1 ITTWFRPTSNGGLLV
16 AKAKDTVSR
25 TLMVALVLSIFF
37 SVVVSTAAV
46 MLRPAQ
52 IKNQNL
58 DIKTNILSAAGML
71 ESGSSAEQIEET
83 FERFDVRLVDLDTGD
98 FVEASAVGVE
108 DPMKYDMYKA
118 ASDPAMSTNIPSSED
133 KAGIKRRP
141 NIAKVYTL
149 SENGKMVRVVLPI
162 HGYGLW
168 STLYGFISL
177 EGDLNTIE
185 GLGFYA
191 HAETPGLGGEVDNP
205 RWKQQ
210 WVGKELYGS
219 EPTEPKIQLV
229 KGGVSSDAKD
239 REHKVDALSGATLTS
254 VGVQRLVNYWMGDRG
269 FAPFLKKLR
278 EGEV

>member
-1 ITTWFRPTSNGGLLV
+1 M

-25 TLMVALVLSIFF
+25 TIMVALVLSIVF

-52 IKNQNL
+52 IQNQNL

-71 ESGSSAEQIEET
+71 ESGASPQEIEDT
-83 FERFDVRLVDLDTGD
+83 FARFDVRLVDLDSGT
-98 FVEASAVGVE
+98 FVEPSQVGVQ

-118 ASDPAMSTNIPSSED
+118 ASDPEMSTNIPSSED

-141 NIAKVYTL
+141 NVAKVYTL
-149 SENGKMVRVVLPI
+149 SEDGELVRVVLPV

-185 GLGFYA
+185 GLGFYS

-205 RWKQQ
+205 RWKAL
-210 WVGKELYGS
+210 WHGKEVYDDNYS
-219 EPTEPKIQLV
+219 EPEIRLV
-229 KGGVSSDAKD
+229 KGGVSPDARNK
-239 REHKVDALSGATLTS
+239 EHKIDALSGATLTS
-254 VGVQRLVNYWMGDRG
+254 RGVQQLVNYWMGERG
-269 FAPFLKKLR
+269 FAPFLKNLR

>member
-1 ITTWFRPTSNGGLLV
+1 M
-16 AKAKDTVSR
+16 AKAKETVSR
-25 TLMVALVLSIFF
+25 TLIVALVLSIVF

-46 MLRPAQ
+46 SLRPAQ

-58 DIKTNILSAAGML
+58 DIKTNILAAAGML
-71 ESGSSAEQIEET
+71 KEGASADEIEEV
-83 FERFDVRLVDLDTGD
+83 FSRFDVRLLDLDSGEY
-98 FVEASAVGVE
+98 VEPSEVGVE

-141 NIAKVYTL
+141 NVAKIFTL
-149 SENGKMVRVVLPI
+149 SENGELVRVVLPV

-168 STLYGFISL
+168 STLYGFVSL
-177 EGDLNTIE
+177 EGDANTIE

-205 RWKQQ
+205 RWKRQ
-210 WVGKELYGS
+210 WVGKEVYGDQME
-219 EPTEPKIQLV
+219 EPQIRLV
-229 KGGVSSDAKD
+229 KGGVSADAADK
-239 REHKVDALSGATLTS
+239 EHKVDALSGATLTS
-254 VGVQRLVNYWMGDRG
+254 RGVEQLVNYWMGDRG
-269 FAPFLKKLR
+269 YAPFLKKLR

>member
-1 ITTWFRPTSNGGLLV
+1 M
-16 AKAKDTVSR
+16 AKAKETVSR
-25 TLMVALVLSIFF
+25 TLIVALVLSIVF

-46 MLRPAQ
+46 MLKPAQ
-52 IKNQNL
+52 VKNQSL

-71 ESGSSAEQIEET
+71 PQGASADQIEEM
-83 FERFDVRLVDLDTGD
+83 FGEFDVRLVDLDTGE
-98 FVEASAVGVE
+98 FVEPDAVGVA

-118 ASDPAMSTNIPSSED
+118 ASDPQMSTNIPSSED

-141 NIAKVYTL
+141 NVAKVYTM
-149 SENGKMVRVVLPI
+149 SENGQVTRVVLPI

-177 EGDLNTIE
+177 EGDLNTVE

-205 RWKQQ
+205 RWKKQ
-210 WVGKELYGS
+210 WVGKEVYDGEL
-219 EPTEPKIQLV
+219 TEPQIRLV
-229 KGGVSSDAKD
+229 KGGVSADAADK
-239 REHKVDALSGATLTS
+239 EHKVDALSGATLTS
-254 VGVQRLVNYWMGDRG
+254 RGVEQLVNYWMSDRG
-269 FAPFLKKLR
+269 YAPFLQKLR

>member
-1 ITTWFRPTSNGGLLV
+1 M
-16 AKAKDTVSR
+16 AKSKETVSR
-25 TLMVALVLSIFF
+25 TLLVALVLSIVF

-46 MLRPAQ
+46 VLRPAQ

-71 ESGSSAEQIEET
+71 PQGASAEEIEKV
-83 FERFDVRLVDLDTGD
+83 FSQFDVRLVNLDTGEY
-98 FVEASAVGVE
+98 VEPASVDVK

-118 ASDPAMSTNIPSSED
+118 ASNPEMSIKIPSSED

-141 NIAKVYTL
+141 NVARVFVLT
-149 SENGKMVRVVLPI
+149 ENNKLKRVVLPI
-162 HGYGLW
+162 SGYGLW
-168 STLYGFISL
+168 STLYGFVSL

-205 RWKQQ
+205 RWKAQ
-210 WVGKELYGS
+210 WVGKELYDEDNRGS
-219 EPTEPKIQLV
+219 PQIRLI
-229 KGGVSSDAKD
+229 KGGVGANTADK
-239 REHKVDALSGATLTS
+239 EHKVDALSGATLTS
-254 VGVQRLVNYWMGDRG
+254 RGVQHLVNYWMGDRG
-269 FAPFLKKLR
+269 YAPFLKKLR

>member
-1 ITTWFRPTSNGGLLV
+1 V
-16 AKAKDTVSR
+16 AKAKETVSR
-25 TLMVALVLSIFF
+25 TLMVALVLSIVF

-52 IKNQNL
+52 IQNQNL
-58 DIKTNILSAAGML
+58 DIKSNILSAAGML
-71 ESGSSAEQIEET
+71 PQGASADDIESL
-83 FERFDVRLVDLDTGD
+83 FERFSVRLVDLDTGE
-98 FVEASAVGVE
+98 FVDPQAVGVE

-118 ASDPAMSTNIPSSED
+118 ASDPDMSTNIPSSED

-141 NIAKVYTL
+141 NVAKVYTM
-149 SENGKMVRVVLPI
+149 SDNGELTRIVLPI

-168 STLYGFISL
+168 STLYGFVSL
-177 EGDLNTIE
+177 EGDLNTVE
-185 GLGFYA
+185 GLGFYS

-210 WVGKELYGS
+210 WVGKEIYGDELS
-219 EPTEPKIQLV
+219 QPQIHLV

-239 REHKVDALSGATLTS
+239 KEHKIDALSGATLTS
-254 VGVQRLVNYWMGDRG
+254 RGVQQLVNYWMGDRG
-269 FAPFLKKLR
+269 YAPFLQKLR

>member
-1 ITTWFRPTSNGGLLV
+1 M
-16 AKAKDTVSR
+16 AKSKDTVAR
-25 TLMVALVLSIFF
+25 TLMVALVLSIVF

-52 IKNQNL
+52 IQNQNL
-58 DIKTNILSAAGML
+58 DIKTNILAAAGML
-71 ESGSSAEQIEET
+71 EAGASVEDIESQ
-83 FERFDVRLVDLDTGD
+83 FARFDVQLVDLDTGEY
-98 FVEASAVGVE
+98 VEPSAVGVQ

-118 ASDPAMSTNIPSSED
+118 ASDPEMSTNIPASED

-141 NIAKVYTL
+141 NVAKIYTL
-149 SENGKMVRVVLPI
+149 RDNGELTRVVLPI

-168 STLYGFISL
+168 STLYGFVSL

-210 WVGKELYGS
+210 WVGKELYGEDTS
-219 EPTEPKIQLV
+219 EPQIRLV
-229 KGGVSSDAKD
+229 KGGVGADARD

-254 VGVQRLVNYWMGDRG
+254 RGVEQLVNYWMGERG
-269 FAPFLKKLR
+269 FAPFLQKLR